1 MEFTFCPLF
10 SGSSGNC
17 LLACADDTRVLVD
30 AGVSVRAVLGELAA
44 LGVAP
49 DALSGILVT
58 HEHSDH
64 IRSVGALSRRF
75 NLPVYASEG
84 TWQAMEDK
92 VQGVALRNRRAFC
105 AGQDFF
111 VGGLGVQP
119 FSIPHDAADPVGF
132 CLHYAGRKV
141 AVATDLG
148 CLQAGWLQAVSGAH
162 ALLIESNHDPDM
174 LARGPY
180 PAALKRRIRGRRG
193 HLANEE
199 CARALEQ
206 LLPTGLRGV
215 MLGHLSGENNLPEL
229 AYEAA
234 HRALSALGARVGE
247 DVSLEVARRDRRSS
261 LLTVA

>member
-10 SGSSGNC
+10 SR
-17 LLACADDTRVLVD
+17 LQRQLPARLRTTRACSWD

-84 TWQAMEDK
+84 TWQAMRG
-92 VQGVALRNRRAFC
+92 QGAGRGAAQPARVLRR
-105 AGQDFF
+105 QDFF
-111 VGGLGVQP
+111 VGGLGRAAL
-119 FSIPHDAADPVGF
+119 FHPHDAADPVGF

-141 AVATDLG
+141 AVAHGPGLPAAAG
-148 CLQAGWLQAVSGAH
+148 CRPSPART
-162 ALLIESNHDPDM
+162 LLIESNHDPDM

-180 PAALKRRIRGRRG
+180 PAALKRRIRGR
-193 HLANEE
+193 
-199 CARALEQ
+199 ARPPGQ
-206 LLPTGLRGV
+206 RGV
-215 MLGHLSGENNLPEL
+215 RPRAG
-229 AYEAA
+229 AA
-234 HRALSALGARVGE
+234 AAPRACGASCWATSAAKTTCPSWPMRPRTAR
-247 DVSLEVARRDRRSS
+247 
-261 LLTVA
+261 

>member
-1 MEFTFCPLF
+1 M
-10 SGSSGNC
+10 
-17 LLACADDTRVLVD
+17 LVD
-30 AGVSVRAVLGELAA
+30 AGVSVRAILGELAT
-44 LGVAP
+44 LGVKP
-49 DALSGILVT
+49 DALSGILIT

-75 NLPVYASEG
+75 GLPVYASEG

-111 VGGLGVQP
+111 IGGLGVQP

-148 CLQAGWLQAVSGAH
+148 CLQAGWMQAVSGAQ

-180 PAALKRRIRGRRG
+180 PAALKRRIRGRSG
-193 HLANEE
+193 HLATED

-229 AYEAA
+229 AYGAA

-247 DVSLEVARRDRRSS
+247 DGSVEVARRDGRSS